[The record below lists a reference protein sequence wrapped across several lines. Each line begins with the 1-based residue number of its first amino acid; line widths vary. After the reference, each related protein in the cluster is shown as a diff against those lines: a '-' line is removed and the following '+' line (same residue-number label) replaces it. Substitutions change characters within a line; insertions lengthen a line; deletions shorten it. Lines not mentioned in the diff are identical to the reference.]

1 VPLGGSAGAGGTQG
15 GAAGSG
21 GAFQQCA
28 TGSTEAKPR
37 PVDLYVMLDRSGS
50 MVGPRWSAVTSGLS
64 DFFASPGTPDLR
76 AGLQFFPLEGPQVCD
91 YKAYAAPAVPVSAL
105 PGGAKALQEALAA
118 QAPGGETPTLPAL
131 QGAYELARGL
141 AQANPERAVAVLLA
155 TDDEPNVC
163 ASTLDKAAQVAKNA
177 RAGDPSIATFVIGVG
192 DLSKLD
198 AVAEA
203 GGTTKAFLVDGSGSS
218 TKEQF
223 VKALGAIRDALVL
236 CSFPLPTAEGKAIDT
251 EKVNVV
257 LTPASGTEG
266 QTVYKSADAAGC
278 SADGLRWYYE
288 PPETPAQI
296 TLCPS
301 ACAALKAQPGA
312 RVDLIFGCATV
323 IK

>member
-1 VPLGGSAGAGGTQG
+1 V
-15 GAAGSG
+15 
-21 GAFQQCA
+21 
-28 TGSTEAKPR
+28 
-37 PVDLYVMLDRSGS
+37 
-50 MVGPRWSAVTSGLS
+50 
-64 DFFASPGTPDLR
+64 
-76 AGLQFFPLEGPQVCD
+76 GLQFFPLEGSQVCD
-91 YKAYAAPAVPVSAL
+91 YKAYAAPAVPVGAL
-105 PGGAKALQEALAA
+105 PENAAALQEALAA
-118 QAPGGETPTLPAL
+118 QTPGGETPTLPAL
-131 QGAYELARGL
+131 QGAYELAQGL
-141 AQANPERAVAVLLA
+141 ATANPERAVAVLLA

-223 VKALGAIRDALVL
+223 VKALGAIRDALVV

-257 LTPASGTEG
+257 LTPASGAEG
-266 QTVYKSADAAGC
+266 QTVYKSADAAAC
-278 SADGLRWYYE
+278 AADGLRWYYE
-288 PPETPAQI
+288 PPEAPAQI

-301 ACAALKAQPGA
+301 ACAALKAQPGT
-312 RVDLIFGCATV
+312 RIDLIFGCETV